1 MGLRKIAVSLHVK
14 LKIFLPPSHNGAYM
28 TIEVKF
34 DIPYNRIA
42 NLLIDSLEASSLY
55 WASIDKKEKPS
66 QVKFVEVIGQD
77 DPENKARVLDG
88 ALYLS
93 EYVLNKDGA
102 LIIRDNETDNDRLR
116 FHKLD
121 LEKVKKG
128 LKCFAKYQ
136 PKHFADFISE
146 NEDGTTADVFLQCC
160 LFGEVLYG

>member
-1 MGLRKIAVSLHVK
+1 MLRWGFEDT
-14 LKIFLPPSHNGAYM
+14 FLPPSHNGAYM

-34 DIPYNRIA
+34 DIPYNSIA
-42 NLLIDSLEASSLY
+42 NLLIDSLESSSLY

-66 QVKFVEVIGQD
+66 QIKFREFEDDVENSVRINEG
-77 DPENKARVLDG
+77 K
-88 ALYLS
+88 LYIS

-128 LKCFAKYQ
+128 LECFAKYQ
-136 PKHFADFISE
+136 PKHFADFLSE